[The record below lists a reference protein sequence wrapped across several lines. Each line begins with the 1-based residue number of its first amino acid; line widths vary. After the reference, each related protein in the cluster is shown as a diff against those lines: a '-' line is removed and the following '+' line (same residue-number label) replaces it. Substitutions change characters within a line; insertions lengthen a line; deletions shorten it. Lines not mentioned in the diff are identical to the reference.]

1 MSRKSNPNDTQDIFD
16 GVGPASV
23 AQGTQ
28 GAFAK
33 YRALVIGQEGLW
45 PLIKFELITGL
56 FGLIPGALGLFLRS
70 RFYPCLFAACGRGV
84 VFGRNLTI
92 RHPHRIRLGRGVILC
107 DDVTLDGKGHEGQG
121 LIIGDGVFLGK
132 GTAVLTVGGTLK
144 IGAGSNIGT
153 YCRIATRA
161 DTELGEKVLIA
172 GFCYL
177 VGGDH
182 GSERT
187 DIPIMDQPSVAAG
200 GHHIGDGVWLG
211 TKATVKGGVSIGAH
225 SIIGAHALVTQDIPE
240 FSVAVG
246 TPARVIQDR
255 RHPRGSSE

>member
-1 MSRKSNPNDTQDIFD
+1 MSPETNRSESEDVFE
-16 GVGPASV
+16 GVGPAGV
-23 AQGTQ
+23 AQGNL
-28 GAFAK
+28 GAVAK
-33 YRALVIGQEGLW
+33 YRALVIGQDGVW
-45 PLIKFELITGL
+45 PLLKYEMITGL
-56 FGLIPGALGLFLRS
+56 FGLLPGALGLFLRS
-70 RFYPCLFAACGRGV
+70 LLYPCLFAECGTGI

-107 DDVTLDGKGHEGQG
+107 DDVTIDGKGQDGDG
-121 LIIGDGVFLGK
+121 LIIGDQVFVGK

-161 DTELGEKVLIA
+161 NTELGEKVLIA

-182 GSERT
+182 GSDRT
-187 DIPIMDQPSVAAG
+187 DIPIIDQPSVAAG
-200 GHHIGDGVWLG
+200 GHQIGDGVWLG
-211 TKATVKGGVSIGAH
+211 TKTTVKGGVSIGAH
-225 SIIGAHALVTQDIPE
+225 SIIGAHALVTKDIPE

-246 TPARVIQDR
+246 TPAKVVQDR
-255 RHPRGSSE
+255 RHP